1 MGFSNSKKAV
11 LTATALAVALAV
23 PAVASA
29 AVPTWTGAGASGD
42 WSDPGNWSGGTI
54 GNPSQTT
61 YFNTANVKQ
70 NNVLLNV
77 PGNVKNVQGNFGG
90 IVVGGGANQPY
101 SITINPTTVSQG
113 GYSAFQFL
121 NTFSVQDAGGTGAS
135 LTLNGTVRPFQNGN
149 VFNAQTQNIVMTEG
163 VAFRNDINNSVA
175 LQASGGANVVIE
187 GGLANANSGNTDA
200 NLLKVANAAGGYTI
214 LTNAADSFKPQSVN
228 SSSTY
233 SPWTGGVNISNQG
246 DTGDDTGPGALMV
259 ENGNTDSATGSGPV
273 NMDQTGAILGGV
285 GTVGGTVTMNAASV
299 LKPGITFDSTF
310 TTHSPSTGTLS
321 LGALDMNGKLG
332 TFDFYLSGSSNSL
345 ISVTGALTLSSTGVI
360 SLSGTPML
368 GTYHLFHYG
377 SLLNPSDLSSW
388 TITGPSGY
396 NYSLL
401 DNMSNSSIDLVV
413 GAATPEPAA
422 LGMLA
427 LGAGVCLLGLKRRK
441 SA

>member
-29 AVPTWTGAGASGD
+29 ATYTWTGGGASGD
-42 WSDPGNWSGGTI
+42 WSDSGNWSGGTV
-54 GNPSQTT
+54 GVPSGTT
-61 YFNTANVKQ
+61 FFNTASVTQ
-70 NNVLLNV
+70 NNTLLNV
-77 PGNVKNVQGNFGG
+77 PGNFGG

-101 SITINPTTVSQG
+101 SITINPTTVNNGNG

-121 NTFSVQDAGGTGAS
+121 NTFSVQDDGGTGAS
-135 LTLNGTVRPFQNGN
+135 LTLNGTVRPFQDGN
-149 VFNAQTQNIVMTEG
+149 IFNAQTQNIVMTEG
-163 VAFRNDINNSVA
+163 VAFRNDIHNSVA

-187 GGLANANSGNTDA
+187 GGLANANSGNNDA
-200 NLLKVANAAGGYTI
+200 NLLKVANAVGGYTI
-214 LTNAADSFKPQSVN
+214 LTNAADSFQPQSVN
-228 SSSTY
+228 SSSSY
-233 SPWTGGVNISNQG
+233 SPWIGGVNISNQG

-273 NMDQTGAILGGV
+273 NMAQTGAILGGV

-310 TTHSPSTGTLS
+310 TTPSPSTGTLS

-368 GTYHLFHYG
+368 GTYHLFDYG
-377 SLLNPSDLSSW
+377 SLVNPSDLSSW
-388 TITGPSGY
+388 TITGPSGF

-413 GAATPEPAA
+413 AATPEPAA

>member
-29 AVPTWTGAGASGD
+29 GTYTWTGGGASGA
-42 WSDPGNWSGGTI
+42 WSDSGNWSGGAI
-54 GNPSQTT
+54 GAPPQTT
-61 YFNTANVKQ
+61 YFNTASVTQ
-70 NNVLLNV
+70 TNVLLNQ
-77 PGNVKNVQGNFGG
+77 KGNFGG

-121 NTFSVQDAGGTGAS
+121 DTFSVQDAGGTGAS
-135 LTLNGTVRPFQNGN
+135 LTLNGTVRPFQLGN
-149 VFNAQTQNIVMTEG
+149 IFNAQTQNIVMTEG
-163 VAFRNDINNSVA
+163 VAFTPDFHNSVA

-187 GGLANANSGNTDA
+187 GGLANRYANNTDT
-200 NLLKVANAAGGYTI
+200 NLLEVANAAGGYTI

-360 SLSGTPML
+360 SLSGMPML

-396 NYSLL
+396 HYSLL

-413 GAATPEPAA
+413 AAATPEPAA

>member
-29 AVPTWTGAGASGD
+29 AVFTWTGGGASGD
-42 WSDPGNWSGGTI
+42 WSDAGNWSGGNVGSPT
-54 GNPSQTT
+54 QTT
-61 YFNTANVKQ
+61 YFNTASVTQ
-70 NNVLLNV
+70 NNTLLNV
-77 PGNVKNVQGNFGG
+77 KGNFGG
-90 IVVGGGANQPY
+90 IVVGGNANQPY
-101 SITINPTTVSQG
+101 SITINPTTVGEG

-135 LTLNGTVRPFQNGN
+135 LTLNGTVRPFQPGN
-149 VFNAQTQNIVMTEG
+149 IFNAQTQNIVMTEG
-163 VAFRNDINNSVA
+163 VAFLNTFYPSSPVA

-187 GGLANANSGNTDA
+187 GGLANSGSYNI
-200 NLLKVANAAGGYTI
+200 NKNVLKVANAVGGYTI
-214 LTNAADSFKPQSVN
+214 LTNAADSFQPQSVN
-228 SSSTY
+228 SSSSY

-273 NMDQTGAILGGV
+273 DMDQTGAILGGV

-310 TTHSPSTGTLS
+310 TTPSPSTGTLS

-368 GTYHLFHYG
+368 GTYHLFDYG
-377 SLLNPSDLSSW
+377 SLVNPSDLSSW
-388 TITGPSGY
+388 TITGPSGF

-413 GAATPEPAA
+413 AATPEPAA

>member
-29 AVPTWTGAGASGD
+29 ATYTWTGGGASGD
-42 WSDPGNWSGGTI
+42 WSDTGNWLGGTV
-54 GNPSQTT
+54 GSPTQTT
-61 YFNTANVKQ
+61 FFNTANVTQ

-77 PGNVKNVQGNFGG
+77 KGNFGG
-90 IVVGGGANQPY
+90 IVVGGSANQPY
-101 SITINPTTVSQG
+101 SITINPTTVGVG

-135 LTLNGTVRPFQNGN
+135 LTLNGTVRPYQPGN
-149 VFNAQTQNIVMTEG
+149 IFNAQTQNIVMTEG
-163 VAFRNDINNSVA
+163 VAFRNDINKSVA

-187 GGLANANSGNTDA
+187 GGLANAFSNNTDA
-200 NLLKVANAAGGYTI
+200 NLLKVANAVGGYTI
-214 LTNAADSFKPQSVN
+214 LTNAADSFQPQSVN
-228 SSSTY
+228 SSSSY

-310 TTHSPSTGTLS
+310 TTPSPSTGTLS

-368 GTYHLFHYG
+368 GTYHLFDYG
-377 SLLNPSDLSSW
+377 SLVNPSDLSSW
-388 TITGPSGY
+388 TITGPSGF

-413 GAATPEPAA
+413 AATPEPAA